1 MTPSSAPDPDLHEVR
16 HATSSNGGRI
26 SYVHEGR
33 GGLPLLLVH
42 GWPETSRIWWR
53 TIGPLAAAGFEV
65 IVPDL
70 RGFGTDPVAPD
81 GRYDATANARDLHRL
96 VRDVLGHRACVA
108 AGSDF
113 GGVVV
118 QELGARYPGFVAAQC
133 LFNTVLP
140 FLREEYAAAG
150 LRAGR
155 SELARASSDYF
166 LRQGTDADGLMA
178 ELDTPERRRRYVAGM
193 YGHRHWGT
201 PGGFTPDEVAFNVEP
216 FGDADRLRAS
226 FGLYEVAMG
235 TLEPSESP
243 LPPAISDVPTIALHG
258 PDDHVI
264 WDDFP
269 ERCEVAFSDLTGPY
283 VVPRAGH
290 FLQWERPELLVRTLR
305 GFLGPGP
312 ALPDRP

>member
-1 MTPSSAPDPDLHEVR
+1 MTRTAPDPGLHELR
-16 HATSSNGGRI
+16 HATSSAGARI

-33 GGLPLLLVH
+33 GGIPLLLVH

-53 TIGPLAAAGFEV
+53 TIAPLAAAGFEV

-81 GRYDATANARDLHRL
+81 GHYDATANARDLHDL
-96 VRDVLGHRACVA
+96 VHGELGHAACFAV
-108 AGSDF
+108 GSDF

-118 QELGARYPGFVAAQC
+118 QELGQRFPGFVAAQC

-140 FLREEYAAAG
+140 HLRAEYDAAG
-150 LRAGR
+150 LRSGR
-155 SELARASSDYF
+155 SPRARASSDYF

-178 ELDTPERRRRYVAGM
+178 ELDTPERRRRYVAEM

-201 PGGFTPDEVAFNVEP
+201 PGGFTPEEVAFVVEP
-216 FGDADRLRAS
+216 FGDAARLRAS
-226 FGLYEVAMG
+226 FGLYEVATG
-235 TLEPSESP
+235 TREPSEPP
-243 LPPAISDVPTIALHG
+243 LPPAVSAVPTVALHG

-264 WDDFP
+264 WQDFP

-283 VVPRAGH
+283 VIPRAGH
-290 FLQWERPELLVRTLR
+290 FLQWERPELLARTIS
-305 GFLGPGP
+305 GFLGARF
-312 ALPDRP
+312 ALPG